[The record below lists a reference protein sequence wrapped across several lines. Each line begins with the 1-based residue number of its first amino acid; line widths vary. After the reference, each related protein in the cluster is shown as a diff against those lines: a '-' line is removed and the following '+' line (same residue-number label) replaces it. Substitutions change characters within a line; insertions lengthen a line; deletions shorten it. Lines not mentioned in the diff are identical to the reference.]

1 MRSLR
6 IRKGM
11 LRSHYIGDIKPGL
24 VREARIAG
32 WVDRVKDVGRF
43 RFIWI
48 RDRSGLAQVT
58 ISRDQGELYE
68 KASGLGLHDFVAV
81 DGVVLEKPVAKV
93 GVELKPKELRILS
106 RAESPLPLDVGGY
119 IESNLST
126 RLDWRPIDLRH
137 PRNLAIMRIQAALV
151 KGMQEYLDSRG
162 FIQVFTPCLIGAGS
176 EGGAELFEVDYFGRR
191 AYLRQDPQLH
201 RQLLMVAGLDRI
213 YDLGPSWRAEPSH
226 TPRHLCEY
234 RSCAVELSF
243 IEDEVDVMRV
253 EEELVAAGVK
263 RVVEEC
269 GRELKLLGVEPDI
282 PKKPFPVLKFPKI
295 YEVLEDLGK
304 KVAYGEDLDREAEKL
319 LASYVK
325 ENYDH
330 DFFFVDYFPYR
341 VKPFYVMKVDG
352 TDWARSVDLIG
363 RGLELSS
370 GGQREHRYERIVEQI
385 GEKGLNLE
393 DFRWFVDHFRYGA
406 PPHGGFAIG
415 IERLTMVILNLENIR
430 EATPFPR
437 TPERLLP

>member
-1 MRSLR
+1 
-6 IRKGM
+6 M
-11 LRSHYIGDIKPGL
+11 LRSHYIEDIKPGL
-24 VREARIAG
+24 VHEVRIAG

-43 RFIWI
+43 RFIWV

-58 ISRDQGELYE
+58 VSRDQGELYE
-68 KASGLGLHDFVAV
+68 KASELGLHDFIAV
-81 DGVVLEKPVAKV
+81 DGEVLEKPVAKV
-93 GVELKPKELRILS
+93 GVEIKPRVIEVLS
-106 RAESPLPLDVGGY
+106 KAESPLPLDVGGY

-137 PRNLAIMRIQAALV
+137 PRNLAIMRVQAALV
-151 KGMQEYLDSRG
+151 KGMQDYLDSQG

-201 RQLLMVAGLDRI
+201 RQLLMVAGFDKI

-253 EEELVAAGVK
+253 EEELVIAGVK

-269 GRELKLLGVEPDI
+269 GKELKLLGAEPDI

-295 YEVLEDLGK
+295 YEILEDLGK
-304 KVAYGEDLDREAEKL
+304 RIPYGEDLDREAERL

-363 RGLELSS
+363 KGLELSS

-385 GEKGLNLE
+385 REKGLSLE